1 MDVTVECDRV
11 IGPHDRPR
19 VVLILWIYRA
29 SALICVVSLFC
40 PQTYIFTDGEDEELK
55 KKIGEFHEGG
65 FASGNREAL

>member
-1 MDVTVECDRV
+1 M
-11 IGPHDRPR
+11 
-19 VVLILWIYRA
+19 ILWIYRA

-65 FASGNREAL
+65 FKSGNREAL